1 MANAASQVLTHEDG
15 RKINL
20 AGDTLTVGQMKDAY
34 REVTGKRPK
43 AWSLPAVLF
52 RRLVPEFA
60 AQLRWHNEAG
70 FAFDQTDLRAI
81 HPTALDFRGFL
92 RKNGIGVM

>member
-60 AQLRWHNEAG
+60 AQLRWHNEVG
-70 FAFDQTDLRAI
+70 FAFDESD
-81 HPTALDFRGFL
+81 FL
-92 RKNGIGVM
+92 RIYPGAQNFRQFVAHNRLTGM